1 MESIHIV
8 TTSSDSFAI
17 HSAVMIHSL
26 LENLASEKE
35 VNIYI
40 LHSYMS
46 QQNQLKLNR
55 AVNKFNVELHFLPVN
70 ESRYHGCKK
79 GRRMTKEAYYR
90 LSIPELL
97 KQNINKA
104 IYLDSDLI
112 VRADIAPLW
121 NIDIDHYFLAAVQD
135 PGARK
140 YRRYSALTIPKSSG
154 YFNSGVMVINIKKWR
169 EHDISNKVIQFIK
182 ENPKK
187 ILLLDQDGLNKVLQ
201 DKWMPLNPK
210 WNYQT
215 AHIGKL
221 IIEPSIIHY
230 TTRKKPWNSDHPLS
244 KAYFQ
249 YSSKTL
255 WDQDI

>member
-26 LENLASEKE
+26 LENLASENE

-46 QQNQLKLNR
+46 QQNQLKLKR

-104 IYLDSDLI
+104 IYLDSDLN
-112 VRADIAPLW
+112 RSCGYHSLMEHRYRPL
-121 NIDIDHYFLAAVQD
+121 FF
-135 PGARK
+135 
-140 YRRYSALTIPKSSG
+140 SCSSRPR
-154 YFNSGVMVINIKKWR
+154 STEI
-169 EHDISNKVIQFIK
+169 
-182 ENPKK
+182 
-187 ILLLDQDGLNKVLQ
+187 
-201 DKWMPLNPK
+201 
-210 WNYQT
+210 
-215 AHIGKL
+215 
-221 IIEPSIIHY
+221 
-230 TTRKKPWNSDHPLS
+230 
-244 KAYFQ
+244 
-249 YSSKTL
+249 
-255 WDQDI
+255 